1 MTTAMSQDADN
12 NRRHCPV
19 CTAYDPE
26 VLFTQRFQAIPEVA
40 LLQGY
45 DVVACRCCGCTYADH
60 IPLTEAF
67 EAYYRESSKYEH
79 PHRAGQEHAEKGMRL
94 EN

>member
-1 MTTAMSQDADN
+1 
-12 NRRHCPV
+12 
-19 CTAYDPE
+19 
-26 VLFTQRFQAIPEVA
+26 LFTQRFQAIPEVA